1 MSIDLDG
8 YYRTYGPM
16 VLRRCRQ
23 ILKDED
29 LAADAM
35 QDTFLRL
42 IQRKDRVYE
51 EAPSSLLYTIAT
63 NVSLNRIRSNRRRPM
78 DLVGETVEDIAVT
91 PDETD
96 RVIDQAMIEH
106 ALAGLTGR
114 SRSIATDYFIHG
126 KTMDETALH
135 CGLSISGVRKRL
147 QRVGEHARRRL
158 VA

>member
-1 MSIDLDG
+1 MAIEIDR

-16 VLRRCRQ
+16 VMRRCRQ
-23 ILKDED
+23 ILKDEE

-42 IQRKDRVYE
+42 LQRKDRLSG
-51 EAPSSLLYTIAT
+51 EAPSSLLYTTAT
-63 NVSLNRIRSNRRRPM
+63 NVCLNKLRSNRRSRI
-78 DLVGETVEDIAVT
+78 DLVGETVQEIAVT

-96 RVIDQAMIEH
+96 RVLNEALTEQ

-114 SRSIATDYFIHG
+114 SRSIATDYFVHG
-126 KTMDETALH
+126 KTLDETALH
-135 CGLSISGVRKRL
+135 SGLSISGVRKRI
-147 QRVGEHARRRL
+147 QRVGEHARRKL